1 LAAHVTCVWVREV
14 LPGSLPYRQR
24 TVPNGSVDIV
34 CALGSP
40 VRVVGPQTGPRE
52 YDVAPGSVVVG
63 VRLRPAAA
71 AVVLGLPAVELVDQ
85 ECSAGALWRGSAGAL
100 DEALADTTPRGAA
113 GRLEQEVARRLADA
127 PALDPI
133 AVRAARCLAGAR
145 SAQVALL
152 ARRLHVSERQ
162 LRRRVEAATGLT
174 PKALHRVVRR
184 ARQLVRDDPIVGSV
198 RVYANFADPTPRDPK
213 RAYYAENL
221 PRLRQI
227 TNTYDPDRLL
237 DARAAASDT
246 PQGARTHGRQT
257 HETAS
262 GRRCTPSC
270 VPWPT
275 TWHCCRLISGPR
287 RRCATGG
294 TSTMSSPTWSAT
306 PRRPGS

>member
-1 LAAHVTCVWVREV
+1 VTCVWVQEV

-174 PKALHRVVRR
+174 PKALHRVVRFQR
-184 ARQLVRDDPIVGSV
+184 FLAL
-198 RVYANFADPTPRDPK
+198 
-213 RAYYAENL
+213 
-221 PRLRQI
+221 
-227 TNTYDPDRLL
+227 
-237 DARAAASDT
+237 AAAT
-246 PQGARTHGRQT
+246 
-257 HETAS
+257 
-262 GRRCTPSC
+262 
-270 VPWPT
+270 
-275 TWHCCRLISGPR
+275 
-287 RRCATGG
+287 
-294 TSTMSSPTWSAT
+294 
-306 PRRPGS
+306 RRPSVHLASLANEAGYADQAHLSREAMRLEGRCPRALLLEAEQHCGCAHDHAASYAPLRTRS